1 MSSSPPSSRSIGD
14 DESRRQK
21 LADIL
26 GHEAQQPSSGATGE
40 AQTYQDGLAAILDQ
54 SHDEAE
60 TNGKARQDDD
70 QEDEEA
76 FLYPGAD
83 HAANIFDGEAESGPS
98 SPRSY
103 GARMRS
109 ILGSSE
115 GDDDDDAKRNEGEH
129 GGKDDDDDNDD
140 DEAFVYPDDG
150 KEDEETASALP
161 DRTIDSIRDMAIS
174 QRPGFKWRR
183 GSSAA
188 DLSMSTST
196 TMTDMAGE
204 GRGHH
209 PARPPE
215 YPTLSRLRAKVPG
228 VASHSRSSSYTQR
241 SSPFGT
247 VGGFLGIGPSSSTYD
262 VSRSSLTHSRTAST
276 SSSVLGGEGRRSK
289 LFPYGASDFTNAPV
303 TGSDLSQTS
312 SFTSLPPAS
321 AAVNG
326 AAAPDSISS
335 SVTPPLADRG
345 LFKWSALRKVAAF
358 FQEGHR
364 SSIIT
369 TSSGQSLPQSIG
381 AQTVL
386 SVAGGLVAIGTTL
399 GHVLVFEFSQD
410 LKCILGGAGAGQVTA
425 LAFSADHTFLAIG
438 YEKGHVYLYDLAK
451 PTSPSRTVLPM
462 SRQDVAS
469 GRKEG
474 HLESAR
480 ILHVA
485 FVGGRHTAVFTAD
498 DQGLA
503 FYHSLGKI
511 LGVASNDTL
520 RILGRYP
527 DPTAPPSKRSSLPI
541 LSLAALPLGPIDHL
555 ADGVHF
561 VALVTPQKLVIVGL
575 KPNARTWYRKSAP
588 LATAKGN
595 EEGRRNEAGACA
607 AWFPA
612 VKPEEATTTQSQR
625 IDDSGLVQPTLAY
638 SFSSQLAILKLV
650 TKRTKIESAS
660 NGNVVTNGA
669 APTYRTDLEFVE
681 HPLAPDAL
689 GPDPRPIE
697 ALQWLSHEL
706 IILVTSTDLRLVD
719 LRVGR
724 VTERESL
731 NPTLS
736 GLVRHPWLAN
746 SPRLSAS
753 LGPFTTSSMR
763 VFRGKPFFLTS
774 SQVVVGHL
782 LSWADRLLSLVSA
795 GDFLSAIDLCRA
807 YYQGSVSG
815 SLVGLPSD
823 PTELQAVVAGKLR
836 ELMSASARYAFAPER
851 LTDGTHVTA
860 DGRGV
865 DRTDLFR
872 QLARACAQACLA
884 LGDTDFLFGELYNYY
899 SENGIDPLFV
909 GELEPFVLD
918 GQLRTLPIPVS
929 QRLIE
934 TCKAAGDYG
943 LAERLLWHVD
953 PMCLDLD
960 QALSLCAE
968 QGLTDAMIWIY
979 NEAMDDWVGPVVEL
993 LEPLKK
999 VVKQRKREA
1008 ENDEAASSVIEGDAE
1023 DHSTIVTDAYK
1034 VFSYLSVALSG
1045 HSFPSQEPITP
1056 AERGDKAKQSV
1067 YGFVFSGHC
1076 VIWPPGAGGRIVLSV
1091 DEGQEEMTYPYL
1103 RLLLA
1108 FDAEAMLDALDVAFE
1123 DGWLDEEEEVNGHQK
1138 LDQLG
1143 ANGSGSSPPRIKRQR
1158 IIDILLEVTQDT
1170 TAARTSPGEA
1180 ERLFASIFIARNASR
1195 YPQFVSLATSVFDA
1209 LLRSLCTLGD
1219 EETREDRQL
1228 AAEALLSCPSA
1239 MLGQRE
1245 RRDSSSSS
1253 TKAASMSAASPL
1265 AALSEDDLLM
1275 LESAGFWR
1283 ILKSAYREV
1292 GNWGQLVALLLH
1304 EQQEEDDSL
1313 LDASPSSG
1321 SGIFSQLSDVLSR
1334 AQQQQRKS
1342 GKAVARS
1349 DLDTMIV
1356 DATPRLVGV
1365 DARLTA
1371 EMVDRFFPDRH
1382 GDVLEV
1388 LSEDDG
1394 MPEGREDLAARRQLS
1409 YLRCF
1414 LDQEGEEAATRPLN
1428 PKHLDVACRS
1438 TYVHLKTRLEPS
1450 DLLRVLRRHSVTA
1463 GDAFFDLETVIE
1475 AGQSS
1480 LNGAAY
1486 DAVLWSL
1493 DRLGRTEK
1501 AFRAVDEFVAR
1512 MALRMKKGNDDG
1524 VEDVVD
1530 SLARATR
1537 MSVQICD
1544 APSHSQTTQQ
1554 AMPAEERWYRLLRS
1568 MVALIHDVS
1577 GGGGDASDSSS
1588 AALAASQRVVEETL
1602 AAMVTSL
1609 SSSSSSTTTEGDI
1622 SLPSLFRRLVSSSA
1636 EKTDGSSPRTFGEVR
1651 MVVSAMMS
1659 ACRLRGELLG
1669 VAQRLLGREEAGQF
1683 VQLARQR
1690 RRGWRGLAAPAPA
1703 GSGMDTHAEST
1714 NGVPRPRRP
1723 TGDIT
1728 PTGRQSPSSAL
1739 PLGTALHQHP
1749 VHRLASQP
1757 PTPGGTMTSPLASWR
1772 GTIDRKGKG
1781 RSLSFGQQEGVED
1794 YFGTTAHG
1802 SQDGG
1807 LEQSFSTGS
1816 PVRRGPEI
1824 ATPPRGTTD
1833 GVDEVFDGSVE
1844 GAPQRRAVRVRL
1856 GPMPMTRT
1864 ATAGVV
1870 RR

>member
-1 MSSSPPSSRSIGD
+1 
-14 DESRRQK
+14 
-21 LADIL
+21 
-26 GHEAQQPSSGATGE
+26 
-40 AQTYQDGLAAILDQ
+40 
-54 SHDEAE
+54 
-60 TNGKARQDDD
+60 
-70 QEDEEA
+70 
-76 FLYPGAD
+76 
-83 HAANIFDGEAESGPS
+83 
-98 SPRSY
+98 
-103 GARMRS
+103 
-109 ILGSSE
+109 
-115 GDDDDDAKRNEGEH
+115 
-129 GGKDDDDDNDD
+129 
-140 DEAFVYPDDG
+140 
-150 KEDEETASALP
+150 
-161 DRTIDSIRDMAIS
+161 
-174 QRPGFKWRR
+174 
-183 GSSAA
+183 
-188 DLSMSTST
+188 
-196 TMTDMAGE
+196 
-204 GRGHH
+204 
-209 PARPPE
+209 
-215 YPTLSRLRAKVPG
+215 
-228 VASHSRSSSYTQR
+228 
-241 SSPFGT
+241 
-247 VGGFLGIGPSSSTYD
+247 
-262 VSRSSLTHSRTAST
+262 
-276 SSSVLGGEGRRSK
+276 
-289 LFPYGASDFTNAPV
+289 
-303 TGSDLSQTS
+303 
-312 SFTSLPPAS
+312 
-321 AAVNG
+321 
-326 AAAPDSISS
+326 
-335 SVTPPLADRG
+335 DRG

-386 SVAGGLVAIGTTL
+386 SVAGGLVAIGTTS

-438 YEKGHVYLYDLAK
+438 YEKGHAYLYDLAK
-451 PTSPSRTVLPM
+451 PTSPSRTVLPV

-588 LATAKGN
+588 LATVKGN

-612 VKPEEATTTQSQR
+612 
-625 IDDSGLVQPTLAY
+625 PTLAY

-650 TKRTKIESAS
+650 TKRTKIESSS

-706 IILVTSTDLRLVD
+706 ILLVTSTDLRLVD

-746 SPRLSAS
+746 SPRLSTS
-753 LGPFTTSSMR
+753 LGPFTISSMR

-807 YYQGSVSG
+807 YYQGSVPG

-823 PTELQAVVAGKLR
+823 PAELQAVVAGKLR

-918 GQLRTLPIPVS
+918 GQLRILPIPVS

-934 TCKAAGDYG
+934 SCKVAGDYG

-1008 ENDEAASSVIEGDAE
+1008 ENDEDASSVIEGDAE
-1023 DHSTIVTDAYK
+1023 DHSAVVTDAYK

-1123 DGWLDEEEEVNGHQK
+1123 DGWLDEEEEMNGHQK
-1138 LDQLG
+1138 PDQLG
-1143 ANGSGSSPPRIKRQR
+1143 ANGNGSSPPRITRQR
-1158 IIDILLEVTQDT
+1158 IIDVLLEVTQDT
-1170 TAARTSPGEA
+1170 TATRASPSET
-1180 ERLFASIFIARNASR
+1180 ERLFTSIFIARNASR
-1195 YPQFVSLATSVFDA
+1195 YPQFVGLASSVFDA

-1228 AAEALLSCPSA
+1228 AAEALLSS
-1239 MLGQRE
+1239 
-1245 RRDSSSSS
+1245 
-1253 TKAASMSAASPL
+1253 ASPL
-1265 AALSEDDLLM
+1265 AALSEDDLVM

-1321 SGIFSQLSDVLSR
+1321 SAIFSQLSDVLSR

-1342 GKAVARS
+1342 GKTVARS

-1356 DATPRLVGV
+1356 DATPRLVGL

-1394 MPEGREDLAARRQLS
+1394 MQEGREDLAARRQLS

-1428 PKHLDVACRS
+1428 PEHLDVACRS

-1463 GDAFFDLETVIE
+1463 GNAFFDLETVIE

-1480 LNGAAY
+1480 MNGAAY

-1501 AFRAVDEFVAR
+1501 AFRALDEFMAR
-1512 MALRMKKGNDDG
+1512 AALRMKKVNDDD
-1524 VEDVVD
+1524 VEDVID

-1544 APSHSQTTQQ
+1544 APSHSRTTQQ

-1568 MVALIHDVS
+1568 MVALIHDVG

-1588 AALAASQRVVEETL
+1588 AALEASQRVVEETL

-1636 EKTDGSSPRTFGEVR
+1636 EKTDGNSPRTFGEVR

-1690 RRGWRGLAAPAPA
+1690 RRGWR
-1703 GSGMDTHAEST
+1703 
-1714 NGVPRPRRP
+1714 
-1723 TGDIT
+1723 
-1728 PTGRQSPSSAL
+1728 
-1739 PLGTALHQHP
+1739 
-1749 VHRLASQP
+1749 
-1757 PTPGGTMTSPLASWR
+1757 
-1772 GTIDRKGKG
+1772 
-1781 RSLSFGQQEGVED
+1781 
-1794 YFGTTAHG
+1794 
-1802 SQDGG
+1802 
-1807 LEQSFSTGS
+1807 
-1816 PVRRGPEI
+1816 
-1824 ATPPRGTTD
+1824 
-1833 GVDEVFDGSVE
+1833 
-1844 GAPQRRAVRVRL
+1844 
-1856 GPMPMTRT
+1856 
-1864 ATAGVV
+1864 
-1870 RR
+1870 